1 MIIASIAFGMV
12 LTADLG
18 WMKTS
23 KAQQQPVSE
32 QALAQSVPLPSFA
45 PMAARVM
52 PAVVSITTT
61 EVYKESDREK
71 SGGVNPFDFFF
82 PDPRGNPRQQPPGQQ
97 DDEHKQLSGG
107 SGFIISPD
115 GYILTN
121 NHVVEGAT
129 KVEVHYNN
137 GQVATAKIIGTDPPT
152 DIALV
157 KIDVGDSLP
166 TVKMGDSDT
175 IRVGDWAVAIGNP
188 FQFENTLT
196 VGVISAKGRSLGLSE
211 TTTSFENF
219 IQTDAAINFG
229 NSGGPLLNANGE
241 AIGINTAI
249 RAMAQNLGFATPIN
263 VAKRVLPQLR
273 EKGKVTR
280 SYIGVRIQDV
290 NQERRDAFKLPNTK
304 GAFVEQVDTNTPAAK
319 AGIQPGD
326 VIIQVDNVPV
336 NSTRDLIDYISY
348 QPPGSKVRLDVIR
361 SGARKSLMMT
371 TEERPAVADQ
381 GEGQNNRNNQDET
394 PTHSKIGIS
403 VDQMSPRYAQSYG
416 IPETQKGIVVT
427 FVKEVSPAGDANL
440 QEGDLIT
447 QVNGRAVSDVNDL
460 KSVIESAKP
469 GDYLRFYVTRYGR
482 GGRSQSFFALVQVP

>member
-1 MIIASIAFGMV
+1 
-12 LTADLG
+12 
-18 WMKTS
+18 MKTS

-71 SGGVNPFDFFF
+71 SGGGVNPFDFFF

-263 VAKRVLPQLR
+263 VAKRVPPAASREGQSNPQLHRRSHSGR
-273 EKGKVTR
+273 EPGTA
-280 SYIGVRIQDV
+280 
-290 NQERRDAFKLPNTK
+290 RRLQTSEYEGRLRRA
-304 GAFVEQVDTNTPAAK
+304 GGHSTPAAK

-381 GEGQNNRNNQDET
+381 GDNQSNRNNQDET

-447 QVNGRAVSDVNDL
+447 QVNGRPVSDVNDL
-460 KSVIESAKP
+460 KSVIESAKA